1 MQNTPLV
8 SVIIPTRN
16 RPDQLEEALASV
28 YGQQG
33 VGHGFEME
41 VIVVYNFA
49 EDVPSHV
56 RLQYPECRYCEEGR
70 RGASAAR
77 NAGIRAAHGKYI
89 AFLDDD
95 DLWLPHKLKTQVPI
109 LEGHPEIGVVYGQ
122 MKITEGEK
130 VTLDAWPESAPSG
143 QVFNEFLTR
152 TDDFIHTDTLVVRRE
167 VLDQAGHFNERFDGM
182 EQYDLFLRLAFH
194 TRWEF
199 LPGPV
204 GVGRFSRE
212 GLWFTSVVNGTNERI
227 LPDIIEQALAMLPR
241 TPDSEPIRR
250 DARSAVCATI
260 AGQRWW
266 NGGTDGVRDHLLAS
280 LQTHPWM
287 LEVPR
292 VAEHVFRVA
301 VDLASAPVRPVA
313 NVRTFWRQIEATRT
327 ERGPMEWL
335 RMRRFLG
342 DLLMHAAIRLRAA
355 SPRRAALVATYALL
369 FDPSQLR
376 RTTSLAIPVWGFL
389 ASLAAILKKHSD

>member
-1 MQNTPLV
+1 
-8 SVIIPTRN
+8 
-16 RPDQLEEALASV
+16 
-28 YGQQG
+28 
-33 VGHGFEME
+33 
-41 VIVVYNFA
+41 
-49 EDVPSHV
+49 
-56 RLQYPECRYCEEGR
+56 
-70 RGASAAR
+70 
-77 NAGIRAAHGKYI
+77 
-89 AFLDDD
+89 
-95 DLWLPHKLKTQVPI
+95 
-109 LEGHPEIGVVYGQ
+109 VYGQ
-122 MKITEGEK
+122 MKVTDGDK
-130 VTLDAWPESAPSG
+130 VSFDAWPESAPSG

-167 VLDQAGHFNERFDGM
+167 VLDQAGYFNESFNGM

-227 LPDIIEQALAMLPR
+227 LPEIIEQALAMLPR
-241 TPDSEPIRR
+241 TPDYEPIRR

-266 NGGTDGVRDHLLAS
+266 NGGTDRVRDHLLGT
-280 LQTHPWM
+280 LQTCPWM

-301 VDLASAPVRPVA
+301 LHLASAPVRPIA
-313 NVRTFWRQIEATRT
+313 NVRTFWRQIKAIRT
-327 ERGPMEWL
+327 ERGPMESL
-335 RMRRFLG
+335 RMQRFLG
-342 DLLMHAAIRLRAA
+342 DLLMQAAIGLRQPA
-355 SPRRAALVATYALL
+355 PRRAALLAAYAVL

-376 RTTSLAIPVWGFL
+376 RTTSVTLPIRGV
-389 ASLAAILKKHSD
+389 LAAIAVILKKDSSNRVYG